1 MKKIFG
7 TLERGTETGVRE
19 TTIGDFLKVLIF
31 NSSEI
36 AEISSE
42 LIRISSELI
51 STISELIRTIA
62 ELRFSNRWMRCY
74 SQRKRLTT

>member
-19 TTIGDFLKVLIF
+19 TTIGDFLKVLVF

-36 AEISSE
+36 
-42 LIRISSELI
+42 RKTSSELI
-51 STISELIRTIA
+51 STSAELISTSA
-62 ELRFSNRWMRCY
+62 ELISTNAE
-74 SQRKRLTT
+74 KI

>member
-7 TLERGTETGVRE
+7 TLERGTETGVQE

-36 AEISSE
+36 CKT
-42 LIRISSELI
+42 SSELI
-51 STISELIRTIA
+51 STSAELISTIV
-62 ELRFSNRWMRCY
+62 E
-74 SQRKRLTT
+74 KI

>member
-7 TLERGTETGVRE
+7 TLEHGTETGVRE

-36 AEISSE
+36 CKT
-42 LIRISSELI
+42 SSELI
-51 STISELIRTIA
+51 STSSELISTSA
-62 ELRFSNRWMRCY
+62 ELISTNAELI
-74 SQRKRLTT
+74 STNAEKI

>member
-36 AEISSE
+36 
-42 LIRISSELI
+42 RKTSSELI
-51 STISELIRTIA
+51 STSAELISTNA
-62 ELRFSNRWMRCY
+62 ELISTNAE
-74 SQRKRLTT
+74 KI

>member
-36 AEISSE
+36 CKT
-42 LIRISSELI
+42 SSELI
-51 STISELIRTIA
+51 STSSELISTNS
-62 ELRFSNRWMRCY
+62 ELISTSSELM
-74 SQRKRLTT
+74 LTNSE

>member
-7 TLERGTETGVRE
+7 TLEHGTETGVRE

-36 AEISSE
+36 HKT
-42 LIRISSELI
+42 SSELI
-51 STISELIRTIA
+51 STSSELISNGA
-62 ELRFSNRWMRCY
+62 ELISTNAE
-74 SQRKRLTT
+74 KI

>member
-7 TLERGTETGVRE
+7 TLEHGTETGVRE

-36 AEISSE
+36 CKT
-42 LIRISSELI
+42 SSELI
-51 STISELIRTIA
+51 STSAELISTSA
-62 ELRFSNRWMRCY
+62 ELISTNAELI
-74 SQRKRLTT
+74 STNAEKI

>member
-36 AEISSE
+36 GKT
-42 LIRISSELI
+42 SSELI
-51 STISELIRTIA
+51 STRAELITTSTELISTNA
-62 ELRFSNRWMRCY
+62 E
-74 SQRKRLTT
+74 KI